1 MIIEDN
7 ITEELDYIT
16 GELKRL
22 GKMKITIGIQGV
34 AGKNQQGKTIKAEAD
49 IMTIAGVHEFGA
61 TIKAKNVR
69 NLAIPISK
77 KAVGKSPLD
86 FDDLFFIRSEEG
98 LLFGCISNKKKA
110 TNPRTPSRPSN
121 KKPEKKKPQ
130 NKLQLPQND
139 DDIEFLF
146 ILFQSVEIPERSFI
160 RAGYDSSKEKIANDI
175 ETAIHNVMY
184 EGWDAD
190 TAANYV
196 GMKARDYIV
205 EYLMNAANFRKK
217 GSITKS
223 TSNWPDNPLVE
234 TGRLRNSITYAI
246 TEEEQ

>member
-7 ITEELDYIT
+7 LTRGFDRIEREL
-16 GELKRL
+16 ERL

-34 AGKNQQGKTIKAEAD
+34 AGKNKKGETVKAEAD

-86 FDDLFFIRSEEG
+86 FDNLFFIRSEEG
-98 LLFGCISNKKKA
+98 LLFGCISNKERE

-121 KKPEKKKPQ
+121 KEPEKKKPK
-130 NKLQLPQND
+130 NELQLPQND
-139 DDIEFLF
+139 DDIEYLF

-160 RAGYDSSKEKIANDI
+160 RAGYDSNKGQIANDI
-175 ETAIHNVMY
+175 DTAVNNVMH
-184 EGWDAD
+184 EGWDAEK
-190 TAANYV
+190 AANYV

-205 EYLMNAANFRKK
+205 EYMMNASNFREKS
-217 GSITKS
+217 SITKS
-223 TSNWPDNPLVE
+223 TSNWPKNPLVE
-234 TGRLRNSITYAI
+234 TVRLRNSITYAI
-246 TEEEQ
+246 TEDG